1 MLWID
6 GDRFLNKKVSE
17 QCLLL
22 WLYEL
27 ETCSWPLGLDTKAF
41 LNKKTTIITILVDE
55 YDANCVRYWHT
66 IHYHQ
71 GSPLQ
76 ASERPGQA
84 LSAIGQSFLPF
95 ACPTDKNILSYKI
108 V

>member
-1 MLWID
+1 MNQYS
-6 GDRFLNKKVSE
+6 NK
-17 QCLLL
+17 
-22 WLYEL
+22 Y
-27 ETCSWPLGLDTKAF
+27 
-41 LNKKTTIITILVDE
+41 
-55 YDANCVRYWHT
+55 
-66 IHYHQ
+66 Q